1 MRNEILSKTIPSLDF
16 VVMSK
21 EDKERLERI
30 TRLLEQA
37 QSSRKVPNVVIN
49 AEINRKAD
57 KFLID
62 LGLESSF
69 LLFNEFIHLFHSL
82 KRYGL

>member
-30 TRLLEQA
+30 TQE
-37 QSSRKVPNVVIN
+37 
-49 AEINRKAD
+49 
-57 KFLID
+57 
-62 LGLESSF
+62 
-69 LLFNEFIHLFHSL
+69 
-82 KRYGL
+82 